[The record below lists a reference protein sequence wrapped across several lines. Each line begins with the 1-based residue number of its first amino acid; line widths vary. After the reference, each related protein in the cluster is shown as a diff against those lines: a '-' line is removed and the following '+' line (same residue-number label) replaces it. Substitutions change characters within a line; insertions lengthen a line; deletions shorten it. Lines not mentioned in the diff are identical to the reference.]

1 LNRNLKQIE
10 EIEIEIKV
18 LPLLLDL
25 DFCDEK
31 SESRFVYKREEEERC
46 LRLLRLFNSEGE

>member
-25 DFCDEK
+25 DFCEEK